1 MTTTIYIDV
10 TDTMVSLDMTHITL
24 LSYANEYDV
33 TLDLNTGAITG
44 SHKDVQDFLDYIK
57 SYQ

>member
-10 TDTMVSLDMTHITL
+10 ANTMLSLDMTHITL
-24 LSYANEYDV
+24 LNYAYEYDV

-44 SHKDVQDFLDYIK
+44 SHKDVQDFLNYIK